1 MSEPKLKVPAE
12 LQNMAEKTIE
22 QAERAFSM
30 FFHAANNSM
39 ASTTH
44 PAAEISKKALSLT
57 EQNMKA
63 AFDHARKLV
72 HANDLQEAMQIQSEF
87 LKSQFT
93 NAGEQMKQI
102 AKGVMSTAKE
112 ASPTETAPGEGN
124 AVPLTQTGTTPVSK
138 SSLSSADFST
148 MEKKSS
154 LTTDISAVKVAII
167 GDSGKAKKTSKKN
180 PEKKVKKKPPSGH

>member
-1 MSEPKLKVPAE
+1 
-12 LQNMAEKTIE
+12 
-22 QAERAFSM
+22 
-30 FFHAANNSM
+30 
-39 ASTTH
+39 
-44 PAAEISKKALSLT
+44 
-57 EQNMKA
+57 
-63 AFDHARKLV
+63 
-72 HANDLQEAMQIQSEF
+72 
-87 LKSQFT
+87 
-93 NAGEQMKQI
+93 MKQI

-167 GDSGKAKKTSKKN
+167 EDSGKAKKSKKN

>member
-1 MSEPKLKVPAE
+1 
-12 LQNMAEKTIE
+12 
-22 QAERAFSM
+22 
-30 FFHAANNSM
+30 
-39 ASTTH
+39 
-44 PAAEISKKALSLT
+44 
-57 EQNMKA
+57 MKA

-102 AKGVMSTAKE
+102 ANGVMSTAKE
-112 ASPTETAPGEGN
+112 ASPTETA
-124 AVPLTQTGTTPVSK
+124 PVSK

-167 GDSGKAKKTSKKN
+167 GDSSKAKKTSKKN